1 MSLKKCV
8 AQFIKGYIRRLQ
20 TLAPSQWCHKDLI
33 AMYSVLQQQLT
44 IAASWLHINSG
55 SFIAFISRKEKRK
68 KKKSL
73 EIASVSGLYL
83 TSKQVS
89 GLYLTSK
96 RDRHKMCNSS
106 GLA

>member
-1 MSLKKCV
+1 
-8 AQFIKGYIRRLQ
+8 
-20 TLAPSQWCHKDLI
+20 
-33 AMYSVLQQQLT
+33 MYSVLQQQLT

-83 TSKQVS
+83 TSKQV
-89 GLYLTSK
+89 
-96 RDRHKMCNSS
+96 RQ
-106 GLA
+106 A